1 MTDTAIQNLQSDI
14 ESLRQS
20 VTALSLSGSTAKQVD
35 EQAIFDRIT
44 DIEKQVQHL
53 ATGKSG
59 AVTDAIGAVQ
69 AAAGKQVNDGLR
81 NIAKQT
87 ADLVCDVED
96 NIRSDFKQA
105 QRETQNQVADAT
117 SAMMKMALLAEIQ
130 GETAARHITN
140 WLSQKV

>member
-1 MTDTAIQNLQSDI
+1 MDTVIQNLQSDI

-20 VTALSLSGSTAKQVD
+20 VTALSLSGSTAKQID
-35 EQAIFDRIT
+35 EQAIFERIA

-53 ATGKSG
+53 ASGKSM
-59 AVTDAIGAVQ
+59 AVTDAIGTVQ
-69 AAAGKQVNDGLR
+69 AAADTQVNSGLR
-81 NIAKQT
+81 SIAKQT
-87 ADLVCDVED
+87 ADLICDVED
-96 NIRSDFKQA
+96 GIRTDFKRA

-140 WLSQKV
+140 WLAQKV